1 MTKYLRKIAFLN
13 EKVSAKNNNMV
24 IDGFD
29 KAEIKI
35 EINRKLSKFNFR

>member
-1 MTKYLRKIAFLN
+1 MKKFPQ
-13 EKVSAKNNNMV
+13 KNNNMV